1 MNAPQFT
8 ALTKYANYKHVKHT
22 DGAKKNISII
32 MKTKWIELIII
43 LIIIENL
50 IWSNT
55 ATKTTAKNLLANT
68 MITTV

>member
-1 MNAPQFT
+1 
-8 ALTKYANYKHVKHT
+8 
-22 DGAKKNISII
+22 

-43 LIIIENL
+43 PIIIENL

-55 ATKTTAKNLLANT
+55 TKKNDKNLLANT